1 MQDGA
6 VQMKLAVIFQS
17 PPHGSAKGR
26 EGLDALLAMSAFI
39 EDPAVIFTGDGIY
52 QLKKNQQPDAVLSR
66 DHAKT
71 FGVLKL
77 YDIQRI
83 YVPSDD
89 LTDRFLSPDELIL
102 PVKAVSRDFCRSII
116 ESADYKMV
124 F

>member
-1 MQDGA
+1 
-6 VQMKLAVIFQS
+6 MKLTVIFQS
-17 PPHGSAKGR
+17 PPHGTAKGR

-39 EDPAVIFTGDGIY
+39 EDPAVIFMGDGIY
-52 QLKKNQQPDAVLSR
+52 QLKKSQQPDAVLSR

-77 YDIQRI
+77 YDIRRI

-89 LTDRFLSPDELIL
+89 LSERFLSAEDLLL
-102 PVKAVSRDFCRSII
+102 PVEAVSRDFCRNLI